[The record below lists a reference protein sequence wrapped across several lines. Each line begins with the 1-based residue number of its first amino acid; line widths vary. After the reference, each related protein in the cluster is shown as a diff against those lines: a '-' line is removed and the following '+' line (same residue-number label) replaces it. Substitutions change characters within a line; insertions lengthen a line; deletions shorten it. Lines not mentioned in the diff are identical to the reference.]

1 MIGAFPAVTVNFG
14 SPNYTVSEGAGSVA
28 VCLTTNDHNDEPLP
42 VIVTA
47 SARTAS
53 CKNITRSTIMYVML
67 CYTVFQFPAVKVII

>member
-1 MIGAFPAVTVNFG
+1 MIGTFPTVTVNFG
-14 SPNYTVSEGAGSVA
+14 SPNYTVTEGAGSVA
-28 VCLTTNDHNDEPLP
+28 VCLTTNGHNDEPLP

-67 CYTVFQFPAVKVII
+67 YYTALQFHAVKIII